1 MHVQIDG
8 FIGFWLVTIIFLMLA
23 IWPTIALLEL
33 GLRWEYNLL
42 LFGLFSNNV
51 VGIYAVATGIWLIN
65 LVLPAIIGTLFM
77 LSVKVFKEA

>member
-1 MHVQIDG
+1 
-8 FIGFWLVTIIFLMLA
+8 
-23 IWPTIALLEL
+23 
-33 GLRWEYNLL
+33 
-42 LFGLFSNNV
+42 V